1 MNVQVFGIRK
11 SAPTRDAL
19 RFFAERRI
27 PVHFADLSVRPAQ
40 PGELRR
46 FVQAFGM
53 AALVDVSSARYR
65 DLGLGVS
72 LRSDDW
78 WLTRL
83 VEEPLLLRMPLV
95 RSGKL
100 LSVGPATAQ
109 WKEWVAGRRSKFEV

>member
-11 SAPTRDAL
+11 SAATRDAL

-27 PVHFADLSVRPAQ
+27 PVHFADLTVRPASA
-40 PGELRR
+40 GELRR
-46 FVQAFGM
+46 YVQAFGIP
-53 AALVDVSSARYR
+53 ALVDASSARYR

-83 VEEPLLLRMPLV
+83 VEDPLLLRMPLV
-95 RSGKL
+95 RSGKQ
-100 LSVGPATAQ
+100 LSVGPATEQ
-109 WKEWVAGRRSKFEV
+109 WKQWVAVARRGTG

>member
-11 SAPTRDAL
+11 SAATRDAL

-27 PVHFADLSVRPAQ
+27 PVHFADLTVRPASA
-40 PGELRR
+40 GELRR
-46 FVQAFGM
+46 FVQAFGIPAM
-53 AALVDVSSARYR
+53 VDTTSARSR

-83 VEEPLLLRMPLV
+83 TEEPLLLRLPLV

-100 LSVGPATAQ
+100 LSVGPATNQ
-109 WKEWVAGRRSKFEV
+109 WKQWVTDAKGGAV